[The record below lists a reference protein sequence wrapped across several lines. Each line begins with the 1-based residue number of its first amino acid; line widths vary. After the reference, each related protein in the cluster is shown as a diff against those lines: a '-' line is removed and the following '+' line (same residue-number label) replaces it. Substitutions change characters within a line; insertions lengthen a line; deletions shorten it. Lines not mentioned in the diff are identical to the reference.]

1 MPSWCFKSL
10 ICKETTLTGLAV
22 TSRGG
27 GGKRTYCYV
36 LTFVYRI
43 HCYIL
48 TFKVSVWALNINI
61 YIHNIYI
68 IYLVVLYIWYI
79 YIHIGIYVY
88 ICTYIYI
95 YIYKRKILGERK
107 NVFYR
112 KYKKDQST

>member
-61 YIHNIYI
+61 YTHNIYI
-68 IYLVVLYIWYI
+68 IYLVVLHIWYI
-79 YIHIGIYVY
+79 YIHIYIYVY
-88 ICTYIYI
+88 IYVHIYTKGR
-95 YIYKRKILGERK
+95 Y
-107 NVFYR
+107 
-112 KYKKDQST
+112 

>member
-22 TSRGG
+22 TTWGG

-48 TFKVSVWALNINI
+48 TLKVSVWALNINI
-61 YIHNIYI
+61 YIHT
-68 IYLVVLYIWYI
+68 
-79 YIHIGIYVY
+79 H
-88 ICTYIYI
+88 THTHIYI
-95 YIYKRKILGERK
+95 YVKRLPLIKEDIRRKKKLFLQKILKGPEHL
-107 NVFYR
+107 
-112 KYKKDQST
+112 SP